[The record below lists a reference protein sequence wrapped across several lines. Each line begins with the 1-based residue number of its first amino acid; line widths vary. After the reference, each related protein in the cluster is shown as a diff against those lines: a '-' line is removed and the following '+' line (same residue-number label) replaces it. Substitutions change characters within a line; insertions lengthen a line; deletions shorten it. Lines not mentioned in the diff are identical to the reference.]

1 MGYDLAINTAH
12 LQEHATK
19 VDACATTVESAQN
32 IAAGT
37 QNQVSHNAFGLMFAA
52 YGAVAHL
59 GIKNLSAMMKD
70 ISEAE
75 HRLAVCLRQLAAEMQ
90 AAEQKHVKDTKKV
103 QDDLK
108 DPTPGPGGGG
118 GTGGGGGGFGG
129 GGATGG
135 GGGGFGGGGAT
146 GGGAA
151 LPHPPSGDAS
161 IDDHKDK
168 HEKKEDDLASLL
180 SGNDKISAT
189 DDELR
194 AFLEKQRE
202 DENDDLKT
210 FYERQKEDQAQ
221 ALERYAEAHPGE
233 DISEVKSLIEQN
245 QQQQQDAMTD
255 FLAKQRTD
263 EEAQIR
269 EFVKDNPTATSR
281 EFDTFMS
288 KQRTDQQAS
297 YRAFVEEQQKAQNTR
312 IEEFTKSHS
321 DSKPE
326 DVKSLFEKQDQHGD
340 HDIDTFLNRQRQ
352 DEERSLRRFIFEGV
366 KK

>member
-1 MGYDLAINTAH
+1 MGYDLAINTAQ
-12 LQEHATK
+12 LQAHAK
-19 VDACATTVESAQN
+19 EVDACATAIDSAQN

-37 QNQVSHNAFGLMFAA
+37 QNQVSQNAFGLMFLPYA
-52 YGAVAHL
+52 AVAHF

-70 ISEAE
+70 ISAAE
-75 HRLAVCLRQLAAEMQ
+75 RRLAVCLLQTAFEMGKAE
-90 AAEQKHVKDTKKV
+90 EQVVDDHKDVEKGME
-103 QDDLK
+103 
-108 DPTPGPGGGG
+108 DPSCGTGPGGGGTGPGGGG
-118 GTGGGGGGFGG
+118 GSFGGGGGGFGG
-129 GGATGG
+129 GGGATG
-135 GGGGFGGGGAT
+135 

-151 LPHPPSGDAS
+151 LPTPPGGDAS
-161 IDDHKDK
+161 IDDKDK
-168 HEKKEDDLASLL
+168 DEKKEDDLASLL
-180 SGNDKISAT
+180 GGNDKISVT

-210 FYERQKEDQAQ
+210 FYERQQEDQAQ

-233 DISEVKSLIEQN
+233 DISDVKSLIEQN
-245 QQQQQDAMTD
+245 QQEQQDAMTD

-297 YRAFVEEQQKAQNTR
+297 YRTFVEEQQKAQNTR
-312 IEEFTKSHS
+312 IEEFTKAHP
-321 DSKPE
+321 DSKPD

-340 HDIDTFLNRQRQ
+340 QDIDTFLNRQRQ

>member
-1 MGYDLAINTAH
+1 MGHDLAINTAQ
-12 LQEHATK
+12 LQSHATE
-19 VDACATTVESAQN
+19 VDACATTIESAQN

-37 QNQVSHNAFGLMFAA
+37 QNQVSQNAFGLMFLPYA
-52 YGAVAHL
+52 AVAHF

-75 HRLAVCLRQLAAEMQ
+75 HRLAVCLRQLAAEMD
-90 AAEQKHVKDTKKV
+90 AAEEKGVEEPKKI
-103 QDDLK
+103 QDDMD
-108 DPTPGPGGGG
+108 DPTCGTGSGGGGTGPGGGG
-118 GTGGGGGGFGG
+118 GSFGGGGGGFGG

-135 GGGGFGGGGAT
+135 GGGASLPTPPGGDGS
-146 GGGAA
+146 
-151 LPHPPSGDAS
+151 L
-161 IDDHKDK
+161 DDKDK
-168 HEKKEDDLASLL
+168 DEKKEDDLASLL
-180 SGNDKISAT
+180 SGNDKISVT

-210 FYERQKEDQAQ
+210 FYERQKEDQAK
-221 ALERYAEAHPGE
+221 ALERYTEAHPGE
-233 DISEVKSLIEQN
+233 DVSEVKSLIEQN
-245 QQQQQDAMTD
+245 QQEQQDAMTD

-297 YRAFVEEQQKAQNTR
+297 YRTFVEEQQKAQNTR
-312 IEEFTKSHS
+312 IEEFTKSHP

-340 HDIDTFLNRQRQ
+340 QDIDTFLNRQRQ

>member
-12 LQEHATK
+12 LQAHATE
-19 VDACATTVESAQN
+19 VDSCATTVESAQN

-52 YGAVAHL
+52 YAVVAHY

-75 HRLAVCLRQLAAEMQ
+75 HRLAVCLRQTAAEMHQ
-90 AAEQKHVKDTKKV
+90 TETGITDKSKDI
-103 QDDLK
+103 QDNMD

-118 GTGGGGGGFGG
+118 GTGPGGGGGTGP
-129 GGATGG
+129 GG
-135 GGGGFGGGGAT
+135 GGGGFAGGGAT
-146 GGGAA
+146 GGGAT

-297 YRAFVEEQQKAQNTR
+297 YRAFVEDQQKAQNTR
-312 IEEFTKSHS
+312 IEEFTKSHP

>member
-12 LQEHATK
+12 LQAHATE
-19 VDACATTVESAQN
+19 VDSCASTVESAQN

-52 YGAVAHL
+52 YGAVAHR

-70 ISEAE
+70 ISGAE

-103 QDDLK
+103 QDDMD

-118 GTGGGGGGFGG
+118 GGTGPGGGGE
-129 GGATGG
+129 
-135 GGGGFGGGGAT
+135 
-146 GGGAA
+146 A

-245 QQQQQDAMTD
+245 QQEQQDAMTD